1 MCLICHKQWQPIIV
15 QKQICLLREFGYSMV
30 ELVNLF
36 ELNIRWLSFHY
47 KQIRLDFSFASK
59 LTLMPANYLSSLD
72 DIKKT
77 KQKCV
82 SPLNIHYFDIAG
94 TQAAAG
100 VSLQIESDS
109 VCQHCSYEPGGQML
123 VLYHYGGNGCNTNS
137 HIFILMSA
145 TVLEI
150 KLLCLLPEHNDIT
163 M

>member
-1 MCLICHKQWQPIIV
+1 
-15 QKQICLLREFGYSMV
+15 
-30 ELVNLF
+30 
-36 ELNIRWLSFHY
+36 
-47 KQIRLDFSFASK
+47 
-59 LTLMPANYLSSLD
+59 MPANYLSSVD

-77 KQKCV
+77 RKIFV
-82 SPLNIHYFDIAG
+82 SALNLHDFDIAG

-123 VLYHYGGNGCNTNS
+123 VLYHYGGNGCNS